1 MQSITV
7 FFDLTEV
14 ADVSRAQEACHVNH
28 IFLGSSLGVPS
39 FTIAKYEWH
48 ILWRGPLPPSTL
60 PHSSVSTPKK
70 SIYNKVNNCSVKISF
85 QKISFFYLMGTHIKN
100 TFQTE
105 ISILTFQ
112 WWEEL
117 LMHTGISLLSIFFL
131 SKEFHKLLCF
141 HLFKNVVL
149 SDEGV
154 NTLVIFQWYSTKKLY
169 CCGFNVQI

>member
-117 LMHTGISLLSIFFL
+117 LMHTGITYCQFSFYPKNFVKFCVSI
-131 SKEFHKLLCF
+131 SS
-141 HLFKNVVL
+141 N
-149 SDEGV
+149 
-154 NTLVIFQWYSTKKLY
+154 N
-169 CCGFNVQI
+169 